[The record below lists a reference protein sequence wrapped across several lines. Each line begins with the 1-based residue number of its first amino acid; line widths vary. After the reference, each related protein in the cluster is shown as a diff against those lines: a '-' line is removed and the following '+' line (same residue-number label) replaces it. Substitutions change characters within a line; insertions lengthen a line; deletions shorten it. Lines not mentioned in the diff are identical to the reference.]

1 MSPSPTAENTFT
13 VDALAVRVFADA
25 TAMARAAAADAAEA
39 LRGAIDERGAAN
51 VMLATGN
58 SQLVF
63 LAELVT
69 FREIDWS
76 RVTAFHMDEY
86 VGLPPTHSA
95 SFQRYMRE
103 RVAATLP
110 FKEFHYL
117 TGNRG
122 DPAAEA
128 DRYAALLRAHPLD
141 LCCCGIGENGH
152 LAFNDPPVADFDDP
166 LDVKIV
172 ALEPA
177 SRRQQVAEGHF
188 ATVDEVP
195 THAITVTI
203 PALLRARRV
212 LAIVPEARKAEPVR
226 AALRGPITTACPAS
240 YLRTQAHATLYLDAE
255 SASLL
260 GQPGAGL
267 RPGR

>member
-1 MSPSPTAENTFT
+1 MTGETRAFA
-13 VDALAVRVFADA
+13 VDELAVRVFEDA
-25 TAMARAAAADAAEA
+25 QSLARSAASDAAEVIRA
-39 LRGAIDERGAAN
+39 AIESRGDAN

-58 SQLVF
+58 SQLIF
-63 LAELVT
+63 LAALV
-69 FREIDWS
+69 EHAGVDWS
-76 RVTAFHMDEY
+76 RVTGFHMDEY
-86 VGLPPTHSA
+86 AGLAPTHPA

-103 RVAATLP
+103 KVAATIP
-110 FKEFHYL
+110 MKEFHYL
-117 TGNRG
+117 TG
-122 DPAAEA
+122 DVADVQAEA

-166 LDVKIV
+166 ADVKIV

-188 ATVDEVP
+188 AAVDDVP

-212 LAIVPEARKAEPVR
+212 LAIVPETRKAIPVR
-226 AALRGPITTACPAS
+226 DALRGPISPACPAS
-240 YLRTQAHATLYLDAE
+240 CLRRQPHATLYLDAD

-260 GQPGAGL
+260 EP
-267 RPGR
+267 

>member
-1 MSPSPTAENTFT
+1 VTRSFRVE
-13 VDALAVRVFADA
+13 DLEVRVFDDV
-25 TAMARAAAADAAEA
+25 TEMARDAAADGAEA
-39 LRGAIDERGAAN
+39 LRAALAERNEAN

-58 SQLVF
+58 SQLAF

-69 FREIDWS
+69 YSDVDWS

-86 VGLPPTHSA
+86 VGLAPTHSA

-110 FKEFHYL
+110 FKAFHYL
-117 TGNRG
+117 AGDTG
-122 DPAAEA
+122 DAQAEA
-128 DRYAALLRAHPLD
+128 DRYAARLREHPLD

-166 LDVKIV
+166 VDVKIV

-188 ATVDEVP
+188 ATIDDVP

-203 PALLRARRV
+203 PALVRARRL
-212 LAIVPEARKAEPVR
+212 LAIVPEARKAVPVR
-226 AALRGPITTACPAS
+226 DALQGPITTECPAS
-240 YLRTQAHATLYLDAE
+240 YLRRQPRATLYLDTE

-260 GQPGAGL
+260 
-267 RPGR
+267 RS

>member
-1 MSPSPTAENTFT
+1 MSRDFTA
-13 VDALAVRVFADA
+13 DALSVRVFDDVQSL
-25 TAMARAAAADAAEA
+25 AAAAATDAAHA
-39 LRGAIDERGAAN
+39 IRTAIGDRGEAN

-63 LAELVT
+63 LAALIEHADV
-69 FREIDWS
+69 DWT

-86 VGLPPTHSA
+86 VDLPPAHTA

-103 RVAATLP
+103 KVAATIPL
-110 FKEFHYL
+110 KEFHYL
-117 TGNRG
+117 TGDTG
-122 DPAAEA
+122 DAQAEVE
-128 DRYAALLRAHPLD
+128 RYAALLRSHPLD
-141 LCCCGIGENGH
+141 LCVCGIGENGH

-166 LDVKIV
+166 ADVKIV

-188 ATVDEVP
+188 ATIDDVP

-203 PALLRARRV
+203 PALVRARRL
-212 LAIVPEARKAEPVR
+212 LAIVPETRKAIPVR
-226 AALRGPITTACPAS
+226 DALTGPITTSCPAS
-240 YLRTQAHATLYLDAE
+240 YLRRQSHATLYLDAD

-260 GQPGAGL
+260 DS
-267 RPGR
+267 